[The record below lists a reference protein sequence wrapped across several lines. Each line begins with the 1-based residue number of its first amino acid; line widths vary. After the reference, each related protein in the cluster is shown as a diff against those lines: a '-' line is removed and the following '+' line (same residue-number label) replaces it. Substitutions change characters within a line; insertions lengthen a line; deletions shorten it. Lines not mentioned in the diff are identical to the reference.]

1 MLFSDEMDEDSA
13 IAIMPLLRME
23 LIQAIADAQ
32 ENAILNGDT
41 ASTHMDSDITSA
53 LDVCKSWIGL
63 RKHGNNSSGNAAVD
77 ISTLSTSNLRAI
89 RKAMGKYGV
98 NPKKNAWIT
107 GISGFIQMLSIT
119 EVITMDKFGS
129 KATILNG
136 QLAQF
141 DGSPVMVSEFM
152 RQDLNTSGVYDGT
165 TETDTE
171 ILLVH
176 TPAFRNA
183 EKPGGLKIETAR
195 DIETGQNIAVAHRR
209 LDFKQVNSPVGTA
222 EETVGVG
229 YSLTS

>member
-1 MLFSDEMDEDSA
+1 MYNEIVLRRRNKVTITPCGYKNKSLATALMIDLSSLGYTFSSELLKAVSTLNVNQIEWLRTQLITNLSDYVGSNVKHIPLFSGF
-13 IAIMPLLRME
+13 P
-23 LIQAIADAQ
+23 
-32 ENAILNGDT
+32 N
-41 ASTHMDSDITSA
+41 
-53 LDVCKSWIGL
+53 DVPDQYEYLWD
-63 RKHGNNSSGNAAVD
+63 R
-77 ISTLSTSNLRAI
+77 
-89 RKAMGKYGV
+89 
-98 NPKKNAWIT
+98 
-107 GISGFIQMLSIT
+107 ISGFIQMLGIT